1 MIAFNCKPLSAN
13 PSVEPL
19 VFEWDERTGAITGPS
34 ADLVKEVAADGG
46 VPLHPAPA
54 WHTFGAEPLKS
65 RADVAAIIGHLH
77 QLPDELAADYP
88 AVEEEAGIVEIL
100 DADGRVVSTSDVVF

>member
-19 VFEWDERTGAITGPS
+19 VFEWDERTGAVTGPS
-34 ADLVKEVAADGG
+34 AELVKEAAADGG

-54 WHTFGAEPLKS
+54 WHPFGAEPLKS

-77 QLPDELAADYP
+77 QLPEDLAGDYP
-88 AVEEEAGIVEIL
+88 AVDDEPVVAEIL
-100 DADGRVVSTSDVVF
+100 DADGRVVGTDQVVF